1 MPNRLSPRGDRKAVR
16 SVLGIATAA
25 LTALA
30 CTTVPAGPASAADA
44 PYDVLVFSKTA
55 GFRHDSIAVGTQAI
69 RELGAANNFTVTATE
84 DAAQFT
90 TGNLAQYE
98 AVVFLN
104 TTGDVLNASQQSA
117 FESYIRSGRGYVGV
131 HAAADT
137 EYDWPFYGNLVG
149 AYFASH
155 PAIQQANIKVE
166 HRGHAATAHL
176 PQTWTRTD
184 EWYNYRTNARSS
196 ARVLATLDESSY
208 SGGGMGADHP
218 HAWCKTYEGGRSF
231 YTGGG
236 HTQQSYAEPA
246 FRAHLLGGIRYAA
259 GRSKADCR
267 PETGY
272 TTLYNGSTAGWSQAG
287 PGSFTN
293 SDATLTSVGGM
304 GLYWY
309 SAKQFTSYSL
319 KLDWRMAGDDN
330 SGVFIGFP
338 PSSDPWSAVDN
349 GYEIQI
355 DATDAADRTTGAVY
369 TFKSAD
375 IAARDAALN
384 PPGEWNSYELL
395 VEGERLRIY
404 LNGVLINDFTNT
416 NPVRSL
422 AGHIGIQNHGTGDDV
437 SFRNIRIKELGGG
450 PGPDPGTNTT
460 IQAEAFNAQSG
471 VQVVG
476 KAGANGGSTIGYL
489 DPGDWAAYNGQN
501 LTGVTSLRARVVS
514 GGAGGTLQLR
524 TGSPTG
530 TVLGSVAVPNT
541 GGWESFAEVSTG
553 LSGVPSGSHTIY
565 LTVAGSGSGLYDVDE
580 FTLVRSGGGGGS
592 GTGPVVGLAGKCLE
606 IDGGGT
612 ADGTQAQINT
622 CVSGSARQTWTRNGQ
637 TLRALGKCLDVSGSG
652 TANGTKIQLWTCN
665 STGAQNWAAQS
676 DGTLRNPSSGKCLD
690 VSNNSSADGQ
700 DVHLWECVAG
710 AANQKWTLP

>member
-1 MPNRLSPRGDRKAVR
+1 MRRLLRP
-16 SVLGIATAA
+16 VLGAATAVLA
-25 LTALA
+25 VIA
-30 CTTVPAGPASAADA
+30 CTTPATPASAADA

-69 RELGAANNFTVTATE
+69 RDLGAANNFTVTATE
-84 DAAQFT
+84 DAAAFT

-98 AVVFLN
+98 AVIFLN
-104 TTGDVLNASQQSA
+104 TTGDVLNASQQTA
-117 FESYIRSGRGYVGV
+117 FESYIGGGGGYVGV

-137 EYDWPFYGNLVG
+137 EYGWSFYGNLVG

-155 PAIQQANIKVE
+155 PAIQQANVKVE
-166 HRGHAATAHL
+166 NRGHAATAHL

-184 EWYNYRTNARSS
+184 EWYNYQTNARST

-218 HAWCKTYEGGRSF
+218 HAWCKTYNGGRSF

-236 HTQQSYAEPA
+236 HTQSSYAEPA

-272 TTLYNGSTAGWSQAG
+272 TTLYNGSTTGWSQAG

-293 SDATLTSVGGM
+293 SDATLSSVGGM

-309 SAKQFTSYSL
+309 SAKQFTNYSL
-319 KLDWRMAGDDN
+319 KLDWRIAGDDN

-355 DATDAADRTTGAVY
+355 DPTDAVDRTTGSVY

-384 PPGEWNSYELL
+384 PAGEWNTYELL
-395 VEGERLRIY
+395 VEGERLQIF
-404 LNGVLINDFTNT
+404 LNGVKINDFTNT

-422 AGHIGIQNHGTGDDV
+422 AGHIGIQNHGTGDDA
-437 SFRNIRIKELGGG
+437 SFRNIRIKELG
-450 PGPDPGTNTT
+450 TT
-460 IQAEAFNAQSG
+460 PPPTGNVTVQAEAFSSTNGTS
-471 VQVVG
+471 VVG
-476 KAGANGGSTIGYL
+476 KTGANGGQTIGYI
-489 DPGDWAAYNGQN
+489 DPGDWAAYNGVN
-501 LTGVTSLRARVVS
+501 VGGTTSFRARIVS
-514 GGAGGTLQLR
+514 GGPGGTIQVR

-541 GGWESFAEVSTG
+541 GGWNTFADVTTN
-553 LSGVPSGSHTIY
+553 LSNVPSGTQNLY
-565 LTVAGSGSGLYDVDE
+565 LT
-580 FTLVRSGGGGGS
+580 FTGS
-592 GTGPVVGLAGKCLE
+592 GTGLFDVDDFTLVKGTGGGTGTGLIRGLANKCL
-606 IDGGGT
+606 DVRNAGT
-612 ADGTQAQINT
+612 ADGTQIQLYT
-622 CVSGSARQTWTRNGQ
+622 CSGSAAQTWTVTPNS
-637 TLRALGKCLDVSGSG
+637 TIRALGKCLDVNGGAS
-652 TANGTKIQLWTCN
+652 ADGTKIQLWTCN
-665 STGAQNWAAQS
+665 GSGAQNWSAQA
-676 DGTLRNPSSGKCLD
+676 DGSLRNPQSGKCLD
-690 VSNNSSADGQ
+690 VSGNNSADSTP
-700 DVHLWECVAG
+700 VHLWTCIAN
-710 AANQKWTLP
+710 AANQKWILP